1 MELPKISLPSSG
13 GLLDD
18 VKSRLGFGGQQQ
30 PSERRSSRVND
41 EFYDDGFDDYDG
53 YDDGYDNGYDYYDD
67 GYEANGYPDYV
78 GAEPSSQYDRYNP
91 VTTRTSAG
99 VTPARLVSIDDVRAN
114 THMPASLDRDPLPAR
129 RTNPASTSFRT
140 LVNESTPAPN
150 SPADVSRRRER
161 SESLDDLFEP
171 TTDAARSSR
180 SGLGASPLA
189 STAGSSFE
197 PRAFSATSATKSRN
211 VKVLHPLAYG
221 DVEQVVRILRAGDA
235 VVLAFD
241 ATPADLTK
249 RLLDFSFGVACAM
262 DATVDCLSPK
272 VFFIAA
278 GPALTEVERMH
289 LRSQGVL

>member
-1 MELPKISLPSSG
+1 MF
-13 GLLDD
+13 DN

-30 PSERRSSRVND
+30 PERRSSRVND
-41 EFYDDGFDDYDG
+41 EFYDDGYDDYDG
-53 YDDGYDNGYDYYDD
+53 YDDGYDYYDD
-67 GYEANGYPDYV
+67 GYDDGANGYPDYV
-78 GAEPSSQYDRYNP
+78 GAEPSSQYDRYSP

-99 VTPARLVSIDDVRAN
+99 VSPARLVSIDDVRAS

-129 RTNPASTSFRT
+129 RSTPTSSSFRT

-171 TTDAARSSR
+171 TTDAGVRSSR
-180 SGLGASPLA
+180 AGLGASPLA
-189 STAGSSFE
+189 STASSSFE
-197 PRAFSATSATKSRN
+197 QRDSFAAASASRTRN

-221 DVEQVVRILRAGDA
+221 DVEQVVKILRAGDA

-262 DATVDCLSPK
+262 SATVDSLSPK